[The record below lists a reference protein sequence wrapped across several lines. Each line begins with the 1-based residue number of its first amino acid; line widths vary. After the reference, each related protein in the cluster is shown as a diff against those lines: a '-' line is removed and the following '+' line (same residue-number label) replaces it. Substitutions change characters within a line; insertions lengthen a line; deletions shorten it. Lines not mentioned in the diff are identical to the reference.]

1 MTTDSSCCLYGWDI
15 EQEKM
20 CYKLYIYNKEITI
33 IIIHFLIKHNFL
45 IKINNNKNNN
55 N

>member
-20 CYKLYIYNKEITI
+20 CYKLYIYNKEI
-33 IIIHFLIKHNFL
+33 KYNS
-45 IKINNNKNNN
+45 K
-55 N
+55 